1 VPGGGYDRRAQMSAD
16 ERFSRGQRAALT
28 ALMVT
33 PNLRTAAET
42 AGVGHSTLRRWLAQ
56 AEFQEEYRRLSRETH
71 QQAVSA
77 VLSAQQEAVAVLVR
91 LLGSRSADARLR
103 AASKLLDLGHRI
115 AGDDLDQRLTRLEEI
130 AKQQEQ
136 EKWAWDARHG

>member
-1 VPGGGYDRRAQMSAD
+1 MSTN

-33 PNLRTAAET
+33 PSVRTAART
-42 AGVGHSTLRRWLAQ
+42 AGIGVSTLRRWLTQ
-56 AEFQEEYRRLSRETH
+56 PDFQQEYRRVSRETH

-91 LLGSRSADARLR
+91 LMGSASADARLR

-136 EKWAWDARHG
+136 ETWAWDARRG

>member
-1 VPGGGYDRRAQMSAD
+1 MNMN

-28 ALMVT
+28 ALLVT
-33 PNLRTAAET
+33 PSLRAAAQT
-42 AGVGHSTLRRWLAQ
+42 AGVGASTLRRWLAQ
-56 AEFQEEYRRLSRETH
+56 PEFQEEYRRLSREAH

-77 VLSAQQEAVAVLVR
+77 VLSAQHEAVTVLVR
-91 LLGSRSADARLR
+91 LMGSRSADARLR

-115 AGDDLDQRLTRLEEI
+115 ADDDLDQRLTRLEEI

-136 EKWAWDARHG
+136 EKSV

>member
-1 VPGGGYDRRAQMSAD
+1 MSTI

-28 ALMVT
+28 ALLVT
-33 PNLRTAAET
+33 PNLRTAAQT

-56 AEFQEEYRRLSRETH
+56 PEFQEEYRRLSRETH

>member
-1 VPGGGYDRRAQMSAD
+1 MSTD
-16 ERFSRGQRAALT
+16 ERLSRGQRAALT
-28 ALMVT
+28 ALLVT
-33 PNLRTAAET
+33 PNLRTAAQS

-56 AEFQEEYRRLSRETH
+56 PEFQEEYRRLSRETH

-91 LLGSRSADARLR
+91 LMASRSAEVRLR
-103 AASKLLDLGHRI
+103 AASKLLELGHRI

-130 AKQQEQ
+130 AKEQEQ